1 MNNSERQYKQN
12 NNGYSRDYVDYE
24 TEMTTARNQYARN
37 DYTDEQYNRD
47 IVDSRKANNE
57 YRKNNYV
64 NKNYNE
70 GRRGNAEGFERLL
83 EQPNEHFRDD
93 LDLIPSKTT
102 MQFIGK
108 ERAYVYEDMNDRAV
122 VEKDHALYKEGM
134 SNKSK
139 VMIVVYAL
147 VVLTI
152 FTLIIMNTRLLKNMN
167 SSISEQEARIVSLQE
182 ENTTLSSRY
191 ETVSSDDEIVK
202 KALEMGMVKGE

>member
-1 MNNSERQYKQN
+1 MNNSDRQYKQN

-37 DYTDEQYNRD
+37 EYNDDQYNRD
-47 IVDSRKANNE
+47 IVDSGKVNNA
-57 YRKNNYV
+57 YRKNNYI
-64 NKNYNE
+64 NQNYSE
-70 GRRGNAEGFERLL
+70 GRRANADGFERLL
-83 EQPNEHFRDD
+83 DEQSNEHFAD
-93 LDLIPSKTT
+93 DLIPSKTT

-108 ERAYVYEDMNDRAV
+108 ERDYVYEDMNDRAV

-182 ENTTLSSRY
+182 ENAALSNRY